1 MNTARE
7 VQDQERAE
15 SRLYEEFEQK
25 IRSVGL
31 GIENM
36 QQQKDAGDSMEA
48 QINKDVAQ
56 AEINAKAAMDWGK
69 RMGLSVEQMRKLMED
84 ATREAQMTQ
93 AKASMAEQHAREAK
107 EAGSTLS
114 QE

>member
-1 MNTARE
+1 MRDARAAEAGAASSMRMTEDALRKTGDWKSKVSEDWSFADKTAAKSQQASGQAHVADEEARDAMNTARE

-48 QINKDVAQ
+48 QIN
-56 AEINAKAAMDWGK
+56 
-69 RMGLSVEQMRKLMED
+69 
-84 ATREAQMTQ
+84 
-93 AKASMAEQHAREAK
+93 
-107 EAGSTLS
+107 
-114 QE
+114 